1 MYYTVI
7 GLLALVLHCIINIE
21 FLLPGNTSQLNSAMR
36 RYKAFFC
43 SVIVFYAADLLWGTF
58 TELKIIPLAYITAMA
73 FFMSMVWSVLKWTQ
87 FVIEYLKRNNR
98 FTELLSYGAWA
109 IFIFEI
115 LALMLNFI
123 LPVVFSYDDGEYHT
137 YFGRLLTLIAQ
148 VVLYLF
154 TTFYSMVEA
163 HRQEDGIAKMNH
175 ASIGIS
181 GLIMAAFILFQA
193 LMPNVPFYSMG
204 CIIAGC
210 IIHTFVVQGE
220 KLYHTKELGSVKM
233 VAYRDPLTGVKN
245 KQAFQEMKADV
256 DMRIDTLQ
264 LKDFGIIV
272 FDVNGLKQV
281 NDNLGHEEGDRYII
295 SGCEVICKTFQHS
308 AVYRIGGD
316 EFVAILEGDDYLQRL
331 NLLDQFD
338 QMMEEHVR
346 EGGVVVSAGLDIFR
360 AGRDGDF
367 NSIFER
373 ADQRMYEKK
382 KYLKSLRTDA
392 APATPA

>member
-1 MYYTVI
+1 
-7 GLLALVLHCIINIE
+7 
-21 FLLPGNTSQLNSAMR
+21 MR

-331 NLLDQFD
+331 DLLDQFD

-382 KYLKSLRTDA
+382 KYLKSLKTDA